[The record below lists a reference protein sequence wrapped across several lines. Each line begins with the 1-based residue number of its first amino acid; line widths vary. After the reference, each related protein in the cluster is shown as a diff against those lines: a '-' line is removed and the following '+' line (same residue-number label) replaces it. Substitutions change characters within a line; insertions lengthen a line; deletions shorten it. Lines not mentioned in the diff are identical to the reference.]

1 MAEGVRGIAVP
12 YYVIAEWYTDHWKVL
27 PFQLE
32 EGMAILVF
40 AREEKAQ
47 GFIDANWKSLGP
59 GWEPRLLWAHQL
71 AYVLQRYADVGGL
84 QLVVLDYPAASVAS
98 LAGTYEVDV
107 TELGTYVEAL
117 RERYG
122 F

>member
-12 YYVIAEWYTDHWKVL
+12 YYVIAETYTDQWKAL

-32 EGMAILVF
+32 EGMAIPVF
-40 AREEKAQ
+40 AQEEKAQ
-47 GFIDANWKSLGP
+47 GFIDANWESLGP

-71 AYVLQRYADVGGL
+71 AYVLQRYADEGGI
-84 QLVVLDYPAASVAS
+84 QLVVLDPPAASVAS
-98 LAGTYEVDV
+98 LAGTHEVDV
-107 TELGTYVEAL
+107 MELMTYVDAL